1 MSTIVVKGSKVIF
14 LMKDGSK
21 IRPKSSFGIIHD
33 TGGEVFDRCVI
44 FVGPYKKTRKKAEKP
59 PTAATRYFGSNYTQH
74 ECIVNIPS
82 GPWKYLGEVVQ
93 ILYERTKG
101 SKYAAKYFH
110 VFKTKSPRLSK
121 CGSYYRLNLQD
132 GCIVDD
138 RGFVFP

>member
-1 MSTIVVKGSKVIF
+1 MSGILVKGTKVVF

-21 IRPKSSFGIIHD
+21 IRPKASFGMIHD
-33 TGGEVFDRCVI
+33 TEGEVFDKCTV
-44 FVGPYKKTRKKAEKP
+44 FVGPYKKTRRTPKTIPSK
-59 PTAATRYFGSNYTQH
+59 ATRYFGDQYQTH
-74 ECIVNIPS
+74 ECIVNVPS
-82 GPWKYLGEVVQ
+82 GPWKPLGEVVQ

-110 VFKTKSPRLSK
+110 IFKTKSPRLSK
-121 CGSYYRLNLQD
+121 CGAYYRLNLQD

>member
-1 MSTIVVKGSKVIF
+1 MSSIVVKGSKVIF

-21 IRPKSSFGIIHD
+21 IRPKSSAGIIHD
-33 TGGEVFDRCVI
+33 TDGEVFDRCVV
-44 FVGPYKKTRKKAEKP
+44 FVGPYKKTRKKPASVPSK
-59 PTAATRYFGSNYTQH
+59 ATRYFGSQYQPH

-110 VFKTKSPRLSK
+110 VFKSRSPRLSK
-121 CGSYYRLNLQD
+121 SGSYYRLNLQD